1 MVLIKKKAILLINCF
16 SKGINSFGNL
26 YNELQ
31 FYKEFDVYN
40 FYLFKEEKI
49 IDNISN
55 LMNILISKKYREIY
69 LIGHNIGSSIALYL
83 ANKYDKVKKIIISNP
98 IIKEEKL
105 NFNLS
110 KTVEKEISKLNK
122 ECLNILSNIKCPIL
136 IIHNLNNKLCHVD
149 NSIFIHDKIAS
160 NINYLVTIKDTN
172 NDIYTSNRYKEIY
185 KLVIDFLILKQ
196 EPNTFHLNI

>member
-1 MVLIKKKAILLINCF
+1 MLIKKKAILLINCF

-55 LMNILISKKYREIY
+55 LMNILIRKKYREIY
-69 LIGHNIGSSIALYL
+69 LIGHNIGSSITLYL

-122 ECLNILSNIKCPIL
+122 ECLNILSNIRCPIL
-136 IIHNLNNKLCHVD
+136 IIHSLNNKLCHVD

-160 NINYLVTIKDTN
+160 NINYLITIKDTN
-172 NDIYTSNRYKEIY
+172 NDIYISNRYKEIY

>member
-1 MVLIKKKAILLINCF
+1 MLFKKKAILLINCF
-16 SKGINSFGNL
+16 SKGIDSFGSL

-49 IDNISN
+49 IASISN
-55 LMNILISKKYREIY
+55 LMNILINKKYREIY

-110 KTVEKEISKLNK
+110 KTLEKEISKLNE
-122 ECLNILSNIKCPIL
+122 ECLDILNNINCPIL
-136 IIHNLNNKLCHVD
+136 IIHSLNNKLCHVD
-149 NSIFIHDKIAS
+149 NSIFIHDKVSS

-172 NDIYTSNRYKEIY
+172 NDIYISNRYKEIY
-185 KLVIDFLILKQ
+185 KLVIDFLILKK